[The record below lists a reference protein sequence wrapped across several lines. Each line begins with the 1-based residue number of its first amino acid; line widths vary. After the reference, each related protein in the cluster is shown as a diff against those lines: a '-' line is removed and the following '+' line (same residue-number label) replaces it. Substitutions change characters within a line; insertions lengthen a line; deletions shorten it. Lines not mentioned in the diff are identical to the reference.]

1 MLEMPNSFSEEPE
14 KIERYTAIRV
24 RDARTGKFVAGPNPH
39 LVAKYY
45 GEMRDATPAELEA
58 KRKSRPIHGRVF
70 RKKYQTGVRFHD
82 DEGNKGTIVGS
93 NVKNVGLSYKP
104 VKQFSNNVTKGWKAG
119 AQMVG
124 ASIAGGVIANQLP
137 QTSGKA
143 LKRKKRVQPVSKG
156 WGADSAARA
165 TNAARKTAMKA
176 PKKTPTDARHEHY
189 LRAWRK
195 FTNLQERSN
204 AGKKISPMR
213 SRSFAPLE
221 NQLPGYGG
229 RTGSNWE
236 FNGNKRVRKDWDG
249 TLR

>member
-39 LVAKYY
+39 LVAKAF
-45 GEMRDATPAELEA
+45 RRRPDPWATASTYVPPGSPTELI
-58 KRKSRPIHGRVF
+58 KHPNPSPP
-70 RKKYQTGVRFHD
+70 KKKFP
-82 DEGNKGTIVGS
+82 K
-93 NVKNVGLSYKP
+93 
-104 VKQFSNNVTKGWKAG
+104 
-119 AQMVG
+119 
-124 ASIAGGVIANQLP
+124 
-137 QTSGKA
+137 GKA
-143 LKRKKRVQPVSKG
+143 AAVTGAALAVGGGAAAYSRVNKG

-165 TNAARKTAMKA
+165 TNVARKTAMKA
-176 PKKTPTDARHEHY
+176 PKAPKSDARHEHY

-204 AGKKISPMR
+204 SGKKISPMR

-236 FNGNKRVRKDWDG
+236 FNGNKRVRKSWKSG
-249 TLR
+249 AQMVGASVAGGVVANQLPQTSGKALKKTLKKIKER